1 MGAEARQR
9 LVGALLLTFAMGIFG
24 TAVMGWPAGLLVAGC
39 VFVSLVV
46 AKNL

>member
-1 MGAEARQR
+1 MTTENRRA
-9 LVGALLLTFAMGIFG
+9 LVGALLLTGIMWAFAL
-24 TAVMGWPAGLLVAGC
+24 VVSDLKDSLLVAGC